1 MNKGLLSAVL
11 LLLSLAAEVGAFD
24 FQQNGRMFTVSGKRI
39 KLFVRDAAIVRVVNK
54 ENNVPLAEEKNRVDM
69 YVSGLGNMTGNA
81 DEMSRTHF
89 PWGEPAVKQNR
100 ERRKSAIYGK
110 PCGKSRITVEKSR
123 NSASVTWQG
132 LDYNGTF
139 KSMDHI
145 TLTFTEDA
153 AGALVLQRS
162 GGGRTGI
169 FGISVP
175 VKNLSPDGKV
185 YIPSFGGL
193 EFAASSQKEEFISL
207 QDTTLFIE
215 APLMIYVRKNNA
227 FGMWIEDAT
236 FRPYF
241 GMLERDKNGCS
252 IALESQNIMPYEP
265 LKKIAPPAVKFDVFS
280 NAGWIAAARPYRNWY
295 FKAFAKE
302 IAIRDAK
309 SWADDIYVIAD
320 GGNSAPGFENL
331 LKYFKQKNVLIQIWQ
346 ARKQGF
352 TKDIPD
358 YTPRG
363 HYPGLVKTLH
373 KHGFKVMCYVCP
385 LCAVYK
391 CPAWERDNVGSFF
404 LTRKNSIANYHGN
417 ENAFDENLAGTIR
430 AAKGDDQYGH
440 LKPGA
445 FLYGDPL
452 SPQWR
457 EYFSKVIKEMND
469 ICGTDANYQDTL
481 GCTADVGNGYVNG
494 ISGAQ
499 GNLEFTRTLQQKV
512 GVPMAAEFGPAPIA
526 MGIRWPLNGARAWGR
541 ERFQKHRNTR
551 QVPLSPFI
559 FGYRTWVSSI
569 RLHTDLRMHIVMA
582 VSDALSGFGMISTAF
597 DDKALVGYNGQ
608 MLLRARLFAD
618 KQLKPYY
625 PEKIYPEN
633 VKAMY
638 KDKDGKIYQYVVT
651 GTMQKMV
658 GPDKKAVYGRLYNST
673 ELTDPEF
680 CIMNHPSWDE
690 NGIYGLDK
698 DKFYALYPRS
708 EQSKTKIC
716 VGKIPAGIAVRSYYE
731 MPEYAYLELD
741 CADRNKEFTL
751 QIKADKKYKMVL
763 INGEEKVCTPN
774 FTYRGKMPLRAC
786 FFTGKEVLPRQIILV
801 NGDTGQREG
810 SILPLSRPRKIMNKN
825 MYNIG
830 AAKKMYVNMLAKVP
844 AADSAIELS
853 LVNLQKRF
861 GDGSIVELFINGEL
875 VKSFNCARWSGR
887 GKREDNNS
895 VFDNKMRTWKVPV
908 GRYAGKFIFVSA
920 AVDYKS
926 GSNADQQ
933 FITMPAFIRLPKQ
946 KMQESV
952 ISPVDKKSTLPAG
965 KPLGEVKF
973 QWKKSNGTKDKGAI
987 YSTVFKLDPEKSYGL
1002 SGKFRSLDG
1011 KNHRV
1016 VLGMIQ
1022 YDARGQIHGV
1032 YVNPAP
1038 ESYSMLSHVA
1048 KKGDTHLMVFDA
1060 SQWGP
1065 GGMVALNAA
1074 KDESDLPNR
1083 NLIGPVKSVKLMG
1096 GDYQVD
1102 LASPLKMEIP
1112 SETKLRLH
1120 WPRETFEN
1128 IKVVSAGKDFVS
1140 AAGTIEVLPK
1150 ALRGALI
1157 LTSSGPIAYED
1168 VKLVEYSVRK

>member
-1 MNKGLLSAVL
+1 
-11 LLLSLAAEVGAFD
+11 
-24 FQQNGRMFTVSGKRI
+24 
-39 KLFVRDAAIVRVVNK
+39 
-54 ENNVPLAEEKNRVDM
+54 M

-81 DEMSRTHF
+81 KELSRTHF
-89 PWGEPAVKQNR
+89 PWGEPAIKQNKKR
-100 ERRKSAIYGK
+100 QRSAIYGK
-110 PCGKSRITVEKSR
+110 PCSKSKITVKKSGK
-123 NSASVTWQG
+123 SASVTWQG
-132 LDYNGTF
+132 LDFNGVF
-139 KSMDHI
+139 QAQDSI
-145 TLTFTEDA
+145 TLSFSEDA
-153 AGALVLQRS
+153 SGALSVQRT
-162 GGGRTGI
+162 GGGRAGV

-175 VKNLSPDGKV
+175 VKNLAPDGTV
-185 YIPSFGGL
+185 YVPSFGGL
-193 EFAASSQKEEFISL
+193 EYAASSQEDEFISL

-227 FGMWIEDAT
+227 FGMWMEDAT

-241 GMLERDKNGCS
+241 GMIERNKNGCA

-295 FKAFAKE
+295 QKTFAKE

-320 GGNSAPGFENL
+320 GGNSAPGFKNL
-331 LKYFKQKNVLIQIWQ
+331 LKYFKTENVLIQIWQ

-358 YTPRG
+358 YTPRA

-373 KHGFKVMCYVCP
+373 DHGFKVMCYVCP

-404 LTRKNSIANYHGN
+404 LTRKNSITNYHGN

-430 AAKGDDQYGH
+430 AAKGNDQYGH

-452 SPQWR
+452 SKGWR
-457 EYFSKVIKEMND
+457 DYFCKVIRKMND
-469 ICGTDANYQDTL
+469 TCGTDANYQDTL
-481 GCTADVGNGYVNG
+481 GCTADVGNGYVDG
-494 ISGAQ
+494 LSGSQ
-499 GNLEFTRTLQQKV
+499 GNVEFTRDLQKKV
-512 GVPMAAEFGPAPIA
+512 GVPMASEFGSAPIA

-541 ERFQKHRNTR
+541 ERFQRYRNTR

-582 VSDALSGFGMISTAF
+582 VSDALSGFGMISTSF
-597 DDKALVGYNGQ
+597 NDKETSGYNGQ
-608 MLLRARLFAD
+608 MLMRARFFAE

-625 PEKIYPEN
+625 PEKIYPAN

-651 GTMQKMV
+651 GKMQKMV

-680 CIMNHPSWDE
+680 CIMNHPAWDDK
-690 NGIYGLDK
+690 GIYGLDK
-698 DKFYALYPRS
+698 NGFYALYPRS

-716 VGKIPAGIAVRSYYE
+716 IGKLPAGVVVKSYYE

-741 CADRNKEFTL
+741 SADKAGEYTL
-751 QIKADKKYKMVL
+751 RIKADKKYKKVL
-763 INGEEKVCTPN
+763 INGEERACSTD
-774 FTYRGKMPLRAC
+774 FTLRRKMPLRFC
-786 FFTGKEVLPRQIILV
+786 FFTGKEVLPRQIIYV

-810 SILPLSRPRKIMNKN
+810 DIRSLPRPRKIMGKS

-830 AAKKMYVNMLAKVP
+830 AGKKLHVNMLTKVP
-844 AADSAIELS
+844 AADSAVEMS
-853 LVNLQKRF
+853 LINLQKRF

-875 VKSFNCARWSGR
+875 VKSFNCARWSGK

-895 VFDNKMRTWKVPV
+895 VFDTRMRTWLVPV
-908 GRYAGKFIFVSA
+908 GKYAGKNIFISVA
-920 AVDYKS
+920 IDYKS

-933 FITMPAFIRLPKQ
+933 FITIPRFVRLPSQ
-946 KMQESV
+946 KAQEKV
-952 ISPVDKKSTLPAG
+952 ISPWDKKNTLPAG
-965 KPLGEVKF
+965 KPLKEVSF
-973 QWKKSNGTKDKGAI
+973 QWKKSNGTKGKGAI
-987 YSTVFKLDPEKSYGL
+987 YSTVFKLDPNKSYGL
-1002 SGKFRSLDG
+1002 TGKFRSLDG

-1016 VLGMIQ
+1016 VLGMVQ
-1022 YDARGQIHGV
+1022 YDAKGQIHGV
-1032 YVNPAP
+1032 HVNTAP
-1038 ESYSMLSHVA
+1038 NSRSMLSHIG
-1048 KKGDTHLMVFDA
+1048 KKGDTFLLVFDA

-1065 GGMVALNAA
+1065 GGMIALNAA
-1074 KDESDLPNR
+1074 KDDSDLPNR
-1083 NLIGPVKSVKLMG
+1083 NLIGPVKAVKLVG

-1102 LASPLKMEIP
+1102 LASPLKKEIP
-1112 SETKLRLH
+1112 SETFVRLH

-1128 IKVVSAGKDFVS
+1128 IKAVSAGKDFVS
-1140 AAGTIEVLPK
+1140 ASGTIDVLPK
-1150 ALRGALI
+1150 AQRAALV
-1157 LTSSGPIAYED
+1157 LTSSGPIAYKD
-1168 VKLVEYSVRK
+1168 VKLFEYPLQK